1 MKNKLTW
8 KDITIKQY
16 LDIQNILNDKR
27 IKDENKVLSI
37 IPLIW
42 PEIDPNEVPMNEVLT
57 YINILTYLLN
67 SEIQPDKPQK
77 EYMIGPYSCRITDI
91 DKMTLSQFIDYQT
104 FSSNKSDEH
113 LIDILGCCFV
123 PKLAKY
129 NDNSYDIVDFKT
141 YIENMP
147 ITIVPTVLEV
157 FQKVLKKLYKVFLR
171 SSTQEIL
178 TNQNLSRK
186 LKMKWLKCL
195 PTMMEM
201 MQTGFHQQ

>member
-42 PEIDPNEVPMNEVLT
+42 PEIDPNEVPMNEVLN
-57 YINILTYLLN
+57 YINILTDLLN

-91 DKMTLSQFIDYQT
+91 DKMTLS
-104 FSSNKSDEH
+104 
-113 LIDILGCCFV
+113 
-123 PKLAKY
+123 
-129 NDNSYDIVDFKT
+129 
-141 YIENMP
+141 
-147 ITIVPTVLEV
+147 
-157 FQKVLKKLYKVFLR
+157 
-171 SSTQEIL
+171 
-178 TNQNLSRK
+178 
-186 LKMKWLKCL
+186 
-195 PTMMEM
+195 
-201 MQTGFHQQ
+201 